1 MKKYKLI
8 VILLIGILLFTGCS
22 NKNALKFKED
32 YESINGKEI
41 GENKYRDV
49 SIDKDNPFVEVDAE
63 KILDMIEKDE
73 TFYVYFGDKKCPWCR
88 SVIEKAI
95 EVSKDYDVN
104 KIYYVSIWDDDF
116 NEILRDKY
124 KINDKGKVE
133 KVSDGTD
140 TYNKLLKEFDSLLSD
155 YTLTDNNKK
164 EVKVGEKRIYAP
176 NFIYVS
182 NGKAIKMTDGISD
195 KQKDSYQELSDEILA
210 DEEKLFKEFFNN
222 STQCSK
228 DGC

>member
-1 MKKYKLI
+1 MKKFKLI
-8 VILLIGILLFTGCS
+8 TILLFGVMLFTGCS
-22 NKNALKFKED
+22 NKDALKFKED

-63 KILDMIEKDE
+63 EILEMIEKDE

-95 EVSKDYDVN
+95 KVSKDYDVK

-124 KINDKGKVE
+124 KLNDKGKVE

-182 NGKAIKMTDGISD
+182 EGKAVKMTEGISD
-195 KQKDSYQELSDEILA
+195 KQKDSNQELSDEILA

>member
-1 MKKYKLI
+1 MKRFKLI

-22 NKNALKFKED
+22 NKDALKFKED

-41 GENKYRDV
+41 GENKYRDI

-95 EVSKDYDVN
+95 EVSKNYDVN

-155 YTLTDNNKK
+155 YTLNDNNKK

>member
-1 MKKYKLI
+1 MKRFKLI

-22 NKNALKFKED
+22 NKDALKFKED

-63 KILDMIEKDE
+63 KILEMIEKDE

-95 EVSKDYDVN
+95 EVSKNYDVN

-155 YTLTDNNKK
+155 YTLNDNNKK

>member
-1 MKKYKLI
+1 MKKFRFI
-8 VILLIGILLFTGCS
+8 IILLIGILLFTGCS
-22 NKNALKFKED
+22 NKNALKFKND

-41 GENKYRDV
+41 GENKYREV
-49 SIDKDNPFVEVDAE
+49 SIDKENPFVEVDAKMIVE
-63 KILDMIEKDE
+63 MIENDE

-95 EVSKDYDVN
+95 KVSKDYGVDT
-104 KIYYVSIWDDDF
+104 IYYVSIWDDDF

-124 KINDKGKVE
+124 KLDDKGKVE
-133 KVSDGTD
+133 KVSDGTKEY
-140 TYNKLLKEFDSLLSD
+140 TKLLKAFDSLLSD

-182 NGKAIKMTDGISD
+182 EGKAVKMTEGISD
-195 KQKDSYQELSDEILA
+195 KQKDSNQELSDEILD

>member
-1 MKKYKLI
+1 MKKFRLI
-8 VILLIGILLFTGCS
+8 TILLIGILLFTGCS
-22 NKNALKFKED
+22 NKDAIKFKED
-32 YESINGKEI
+32 YEGINGKEI
-41 GENKYRDV
+41 GENKYREV

-63 KILDMIEKDE
+63 KIIEMIENDE

-95 EVSKDYDVN
+95 KVSKEYDVD

-124 KINDKGKVE
+124 KLDDKGKVE

-176 NFIYVS
+176 NFIYVN
-182 NGKAIKMTDGISD
+182 NGKAVKMTEGISD
-195 KQKDSYQELSDEILA
+195 KQKDAFEELSDEILD

>member
-1 MKKYKLI
+1 MKKFRFI
-8 VILLIGILLFTGCS
+8 IILLIGILLFTGCS
-22 NKNALKFKED
+22 NKNALKFKND

-41 GENKYRDV
+41 GENKYREV
-49 SIDKDNPFVEVDAE
+49 SIDKENPFVEVDAKMIVE
-63 KILDMIEKDE
+63 MIENDE

-95 EVSKDYDVN
+95 KVSKDYDVD

-124 KINDKGKVE
+124 KLDDKGKVE
-133 KVSDGTD
+133 KVSDGTKEY
-140 TYNKLLKEFDSLLSD
+140 TKLLKAFDSLLSD

-182 NGKAIKMTDGISD
+182 EGKAVKMTEGISD
-195 KQKDSYQELSDEILA
+195 KQKDSNQELSDEILD

>member
-1 MKKYKLI
+1 MKKFRLI
-8 VILLIGILLFTGCS
+8 IILLIGILLFTGCS
-22 NKNALKFKED
+22 NKNALNFKKD

-41 GENKYRDV
+41 GENKYREV
-49 SIDKDNPFVEVDAE
+49 SIDKENPFVEVDAE
-63 KILDMIEKDE
+63 KILEMIEKDE

-95 EVSKDYDVN
+95 KVSKDYDVK

-124 KINDKGKVE
+124 KLNDKGKVE

-155 YTLTDNNKK
+155 YTLTDNNKN

-176 NFIYVS
+176 NFIYVN
-182 NGKAIKMTDGISD
+182 NGKAVKMTEGISD
-195 KQKDSYQELSDEILA
+195 KQKDAFEELSDEILD

>member
-95 EVSKDYDVN
+95 EVSKNYDVN

-182 NGKAIKMTDGISD
+182 EGKSVKMTEGISD
-195 KQKDSYQELSDEILA
+195 KQKDSYQELSDEILD
-210 DEEKLFKEFFNN
+210 DEEKLFKDFFNN

>member
-1 MKKYKLI
+1 MKIFKLI

-95 EVSKDYDVN
+95 KVSKDYDVK

-124 KINDKGKVE
+124 KLNDKGKVE

-176 NFIYVS
+176 NFIYVN
-182 NGKAIKMTDGISD
+182 NGKAVKMTEGISD
-195 KQKDSYQELSDEILA
+195 KQKDAFEELSDEILA

>member
-1 MKKYKLI
+1 MKRFKLI
-8 VILLIGILLFTGCS
+8 IILLIGILLFTGCS
-22 NKNALKFKED
+22 NKDALKFKED

>member
-1 MKKYKLI
+1 MKKFRLI
-8 VILLIGILLFTGCS
+8 IILLIGILLFTGCS
-22 NKNALKFKED
+22 NKNALKFKKD

-41 GENKYRDV
+41 GENKYREV
-49 SIDKDNPFVEVDAE
+49 SIDKENPFVEVDAE
-63 KILDMIEKDE
+63 KILEMIEKDE

-95 EVSKDYDVN
+95 KVSKDYDVK

-124 KINDKGKVE
+124 KLNDKGKVE

-155 YTLTDNNKK
+155 YTLTDNNKN

-176 NFIYVS
+176 NFIYVN
-182 NGKAIKMTDGISD
+182 NGKAVKMTEGISD
-195 KQKDSYQELSDEILA
+195 KQKDAFEELSDEILD
-210 DEEKLFKEFFNN
+210 DEEKLFKKFFNN

>member
-1 MKKYKLI
+1 MKKFRLI
-8 VILLIGILLFTGCS
+8 TILLIGILLFTGCS
-22 NKNALKFKED
+22 NKNALNFKKD

-41 GENKYRDV
+41 GENKYREV
-49 SIDKDNPFVEVDAE
+49 SIDKENPFVEVDAE
-63 KILDMIEKDE
+63 EILEMIEKDE

-95 EVSKDYDVN
+95 KVSKDYDVK

-124 KINDKGKVE
+124 KLNDKGKVE

-155 YTLTDNNKK
+155 YTLTDNNKN

-176 NFIYVS
+176 NFIYVN
-182 NGKAIKMTDGISD
+182 NGKAVKMTEGISD
-195 KQKDSYQELSDEILA
+195 KQKDAFEELSDEILD

>member
-1 MKKYKLI
+1 MKRFKLI
-8 VILLIGILLFTGCS
+8 IILLIGILLFTGCS

-182 NGKAIKMTDGISD
+182 DGKAIKMTDGISD
-195 KQKDSYQELSDEILA
+195 KQKDSYQELSNEILA

>member
-1 MKKYKLI
+1 MKKFRFI
-8 VILLIGILLFTGCS
+8 IILLIGILLFTGCS
-22 NKNALKFKED
+22 NKDALKFKED

-41 GENKYRDV
+41 GENKYREV
-49 SIDKDNPFVEVDAE
+49 SIDKENPFVEVDAKMIVE
-63 KILDMIEKDE
+63 MIENDE

-95 EVSKDYDVN
+95 KVSKDYDVD

-124 KINDKGKVE
+124 KLDDKGKVE
-133 KVSDGTD
+133 KVSDGTKEY
-140 TYNKLLKEFDSLLSD
+140 TKLLKAFDSLLSD

-195 KQKDSYQELSDEILA
+195 KQKDSYQELSNEILA

>member
-1 MKKYKLI
+1 MKRFKLI
-8 VILLIGILLFTGCS
+8 IILLIGILLFTGCS
-22 NKNALKFKED
+22 NKDALKFKED

-63 KILDMIEKDE
+63 EILEMIEKDE

-95 EVSKDYDVN
+95 KVSKDYDVK

-124 KINDKGKVE
+124 KLNDKGKVE

-176 NFIYVS
+176 NFIYVN
-182 NGKAIKMTDGISD
+182 NGKAVKMTEGISD
-195 KQKDSYQELSDEILA
+195 KQKDAFEELSDEILA

>member
-1 MKKYKLI
+1 MKKFRFI
-8 VILLIGILLFTGCS
+8 IILLIGILLFTGCS
-22 NKNALKFKED
+22 NKNALKFKND

-41 GENKYRDV
+41 GENKYREV
-49 SIDKDNPFVEVDAE
+49 SIDKENPFVEVDAKMIVE
-63 KILDMIEKDE
+63 MIENDE

-95 EVSKDYDVN
+95 KVSKDYDVD

-124 KINDKGKVE
+124 KLDDKGKVE
-133 KVSDGTD
+133 KVSDGTKEY
-140 TYNKLLKEFDSLLSD
+140 TKLLKAFDSLLSD

-182 NGKAIKMTDGISD
+182 EGKAVKMTEGISD
-195 KQKDSYQELSDEILA
+195 KQKDSNQELSDEILA

>member
-1 MKKYKLI
+1 MKRFKLI

-95 EVSKDYDVN
+95 KVSKDYDVK

-176 NFIYVS
+176 NFIYVN
-182 NGKAIKMTDGISD
+182 NGKAVKMTEGISD

>member
-1 MKKYKLI
+1 MKRFKLI
-8 VILLIGILLFTGCS
+8 IILLIGILLFTGCS
-22 NKNALKFKED
+22 NKDALKFKED

-140 TYNKLLKEFDSLLSD
+140 TYNILLKEFDSLLSD

-195 KQKDSYQELSDEILA
+195 KQKDSYQELSNEILA

>member
-1 MKKYKLI
+1 MKKIKLVI
-8 VILLIGILLFTGCS
+8 IFLLGVILVTGCI

-32 YESINGKEI
+32 YEGLNGKEI
-41 GENKYRDV
+41 KEKKYREV
-49 SIDKDNPFVEVDAE
+49 SIDEDNPFVEVSAE
-63 KILDMIEKDE
+63 KILKMIEDDK

-95 EVSKDYDVN
+95 EVSKEYDID
-104 KIYYVSIWDDDF
+104 KIYYVSIWDDDY

-124 KINDKGKVE
+124 QLNEKGKVE

-140 TYNKLLKEFDSLLSD
+140 TYNKLLEEFNDVLSD
-155 YTLTDNNKK
+155 YTLTDDNKK

-182 NGKAIKMTDGISD
+182 NGIAVKMTEGISE
-195 KQKDSYQELSDEILA
+195 KQKDAYQELTDDILN
-210 DEEKLFKEFFNN
+210 DEEKLFKDFFDN
-222 STQCSK
+222 SNQCSK

>member
-1 MKKYKLI
+1 MKRFKLI
-8 VILLIGILLFTGCS
+8 IILLIGILLFTGCS
-22 NKNALKFKED
+22 NKDALKFKED

-63 KILDMIEKDE
+63 EILEMIEKDE

-95 EVSKDYDVN
+95 KVSKDYDVD

-124 KINDKGKVE
+124 KLDDKGKVE

-182 NGKAIKMTDGISD
+182 EGKAVKMTEGISD
-195 KQKDSYQELSDEILA
+195 KQKDSNQELSDEILA

>member
-1 MKKYKLI
+1 MKRFKLI

-22 NKNALKFKED
+22 NKDALKFKED

-41 GENKYRDV
+41 GENKYRDI

>member
-1 MKKYKLI
+1 MKRFRLI
-8 VILLIGILLFTGCS
+8 IILLIGILLFTGCS
-22 NKNALKFKED
+22 NKDALKFKED

-124 KINDKGKVE
+124 KLNDKGKVE

-176 NFIYVS
+176 NFIYVN
-182 NGKAIKMTDGISD
+182 NGKAVKMTEGISD
-195 KQKDSYQELSDEILA
+195 KQKDAFEELSDEILA

>member
-1 MKKYKLI
+1 MKRFKLI
-8 VILLIGILLFTGCS
+8 IILLIGILLFTGCS
-22 NKNALKFKED
+22 NKDALEFKED

-41 GENKYRDV
+41 GENKYRDI

>member
-1 MKKYKLI
+1 MKKFKLI
-8 VILLIGILLFTGCS
+8 TILLLGVILFTGCS

-32 YESINGKEI
+32 YEGINGKEI
-41 GENKYRDV
+41 GEKKYREV
-49 SIDKDNPFVEVDAE
+49 SIDKDNPFVEVSAE
-63 KILDMIEKDE
+63 KILKMIEDKK

-95 EVSKDYDVN
+95 KVSKDYDVD

-124 KINDKGKVE
+124 KLDDKGKVE
-133 KVSDGTD
+133 
-140 TYNKLLKEFDSLLSD
+140 SD
-155 YTLTDNNKK
+155 YTLTDSNNK

-176 NFIYVS
+176 NFIYI
-182 NGKAIKMTDGISD
+182 NEGKVVKMTEGISE
-195 KQKDSYQELSDEILA
+195 KQKDAFQELSDEILD
-210 DEEKLFKEFFNN
+210 DEEKLFKDFFNN

>member
-1 MKKYKLI
+1 MKRFKLI
-8 VILLIGILLFTGCS
+8 IILLIGILLFTGCS
-22 NKNALKFKED
+22 NKDALKFKED

-63 KILDMIEKDE
+63 KILDMIEKNE

-195 KQKDSYQELSDEILA
+195 KQKDSYQELSDEILD

>member
-1 MKKYKLI
+1 MKRFKLI
-8 VILLIGILLFTGCS
+8 IILLIGILLFTGCS
-22 NKNALKFKED
+22 NKDALKFKED

-182 NGKAIKMTDGISD
+182 DGKAIKMTDGISD
-195 KQKDSYQELSDEILA
+195 KQKDSYQELSNEILA

>member
-1 MKKYKLI
+1 
-8 VILLIGILLFTGCS
+8 
-22 NKNALKFKED
+22 
-32 YESINGKEI
+32 
-41 GENKYRDV
+41 
-49 SIDKDNPFVEVDAE
+49 
-63 KILDMIEKDE
+63 MIEDKK

-95 EVSKDYDVN
+95 KVSKDYDVD

-124 KINDKGKVE
+124 KLNDKGKVE

-182 NGKAIKMTDGISD
+182 EGKAVKMTEGISD
-195 KQKDSYQELSDEILA
+195 KQKDSNQELSDEILA

>member
-1 MKKYKLI
+1 MKKFRFI
-8 VILLIGILLFTGCS
+8 IILLIGILLFTGCS
-22 NKNALKFKED
+22 NKNALKFKND

-41 GENKYRDV
+41 GENKYREV
-49 SIDKDNPFVEVDAE
+49 SIDKENPFVEVDAE
-63 KILDMIEKDE
+63 MIVKMIENDE

-95 EVSKDYDVN
+95 KVSKDYDVD

-124 KINDKGKVE
+124 KLDDKGKVE
-133 KVSDGTD
+133 KVSDGTKEY
-140 TYNKLLKEFDSLLSD
+140 TKLLKAFDSLLSD

-182 NGKAIKMTDGISD
+182 EGKAVKMTEGISD
-195 KQKDSYQELSDEILA
+195 KQKDSNQELSDEILD